1 MKTTL
6 KLLMGKFRG
15 IIPILKLTVCTMIS
29 HIKKISSSTIFP
41 LLLILTILSLGVL
54 TPIITMVAFGAILA
68 YYVRFIAKKIK
79 PYVKYNTLAI
89 MMGMILLAIPIAL
102 LLYFT
107 ITQILGISVSLFG
120 SLQATAGNNPL
131 NFSLISDAIQKLG
144 FSATVSQGIADAIRS
159 GITQLLSAIT
169 NSLINMVSSIPAFAA
184 QVLIL
189 IFSIF
194 YFARDGDKIV
204 QYIKDVVPD
213 KDKGFYREVI
223 KGADDVLKS
232 IIVGNIIPAAILGV
246 LSGVVYYFLGYPYVI
261 LLAIVSGI
269 AMFIPIIGPW
279 IVYGAIGIFSILIGN
294 TMQGV
299 LVIILGWI
307 IETTTDF
314 YIRPRIS
321 VQYSEVHPL
330 VFLLGFIYGAVTMG
344 IPGLFIGP
352 MILGITYAAYKVYRE
367 ERVKEKQS
375 GN

>member
-1 MKTTL
+1 
-6 KLLMGKFRG
+6 
-15 IIPILKLTVCTMIS
+15 MIS

-89 MMGMILLAIPIAL
+89 TLGMILLAIPIVL

-131 NFSLISDAIQKLG
+131 NFSLISDAVQKLG

-169 NSLINMVSSIPAFAA
+169 NSLINMVSSIPALAA

-232 IIVGNIIPAAILGV
+232 IIVGNIIPAAILGI

-279 IVYGAIGIFSILIGN
+279 IVYGAIGIFSILLGN

-367 ERVKEKQS
+367 EKVKEKQS

>member
-1 MKTTL
+1 
-6 KLLMGKFRG
+6 
-15 IIPILKLTVCTMIS
+15 MIS
-29 HIKKISSSTIFP
+29 HIKKMSSSTIFP
-41 LLLILTILSLGVL
+41 LLLLLTILSLGVL
-54 TPIITMVAFGAILA
+54 TPIVTMVIFGAILA
-68 YYVRFIAKKIK
+68 YYVRFIARKIK
-79 PYVKYNTLAI
+79 PYVKYDTLAVFL
-89 MMGMILLAIPIAL
+89 GMILLAIPIVL

-107 ITQILGISVSLFG
+107 IIQLLSVSGALFG
-120 SLQATAGNNPL
+120 SLQQATADNSTMNLNSINDTVQNLGLSPSVSGN
-131 NFSLISDAIQKLG
+131 
-144 FSATVSQGIADAIRS
+144 IADAIKS
-159 GITQLLSAIT
+159 GILQLLSAIT
-169 NSLINMVSSIPAFAA
+169 NSIIAMVSSIPALAA
-184 QVLIL
+184 QILIL

-204 QYIKDVVPD
+204 QYIKDVIPD
-213 KDKGFYREVI
+213 KDKSFYREVI

-232 IIVGNIIPAAILGV
+232 IIMGNIIPAAILGL

-279 IVYGAIGIFSILIGN
+279 IVYGIIGLFSILTGH
-294 TMQGV
+294 TVQGV
-299 LVIILGWI
+299 LVIFFGWI

-352 MILGITYAAYKVYRE
+352 LILGITYAAYKVYRQ
-367 ERVKEKQS
+367 ERVKSKAQYKKA
-375 GN
+375 

>member
-1 MKTTL
+1 
-6 KLLMGKFRG
+6 
-15 IIPILKLTVCTMIS
+15 MIS
-29 HIKKISSSTIFP
+29 HIKKMSSSTIFP
-41 LLLILTILSLGVL
+41 LLLLLTILSLVVL
-54 TPIITMVAFGAILA
+54 SPIITMVIFGAILA
-68 YYVRFIAKKIK
+68 YYVRFISQKIK
-79 PYVKYNTLAI
+79 PYVKYDTLAI
-89 MMGMILLAIPIAL
+89 FLGMILLTIPIAI

-107 ITQILGISVSLFG
+107 ITQILGISSLLLG
-120 SLQATAGNNPL
+120 SVQQATAGNSTMDLSHINGVVEKLGLSPAITQ
-131 NFSLISDAIQKLG
+131 NIVDAIK
-144 FSATVSQGIADAIRS
+144 S
-159 GITQLLSAIT
+159 GILQLLSAIT
-169 NSLINMVSSIPAFAA
+169 NSLITMVSSIPALAA
-184 QVLIL
+184 QILIL

-213 KDKGFYREVI
+213 KDKSFYREVLE
-223 KGADDVLKS
+223 GADDVLKS
-232 IIVGNIIPAAILGV
+232 IIVGNIIPAAILGI

-279 IVYGAIGIFSILIGN
+279 IVYGVIGLFSILTGN
-294 TMQGV
+294 TVQGV
-299 LVIILGWI
+299 LVIFFGWI

-352 MILGITYAAYKVYRE
+352 LILGITYAAYKVYRQ
-367 ERVKEKQS
+367 ERVKSKQAHE
-375 GN
+375 